1 VVRIEVPDLWP
12 GGLGRSRHS
21 LAGMARRGT
30 IALLAVAAACL
41 LAAAVGAYARY
52 AVLDEQAFADRAV
65 RTLESDE
72 VQREAAARMAD
83 QAVAQHPQ
91 LAVGEAA
98 IEDAIV
104 IGVIEDPTFAPAFHA
119 AAAGMHRGIFDDAD
133 APAALTI
140 PGSGAALRAELVDR
154 LPFLAPRIP
163 RIADAP
169 VLAVR
174 DTGPE
179 GVLRTMAPP
188 AAALAGP
195 ATAALGL
202 AGVLF
207 LLVALVVARDRRHA
221 VWAAGLAVAAAG
233 GLVAAGVTG
242 AHDLLMEQF
251 DTRYGDAVV
260 TAVWNAFMADLR
272 LWGLV
277 ACGIGLVAAAATGHP
292 RPALRRSPSQPLG
305 RAGRAV
311 ALLAVAAVALQLPL
325 LVLHVAVVALAAA
338 AVYVAAG
345 DLLTPWRAPGRRGSR
360 AAGTSPVGSSTAPLR
375 SPSPPRRTW

>member
-1 VVRIEVPDLWP
+1 
-12 GGLGRSRHS
+12 
-21 LAGMARRGT
+21 MARRGI

-41 LAAAVGAYARY
+41 LAAAIGAYARY

-65 RTLESDE
+65 QSLASDE
-72 VQREAAARMAD
+72 VESEAAARIAD
-83 QAVAQHPQ
+83 RAVGEHPE

-98 IEDAIV
+98 IEDAV
-104 IGVIEDPTFAPAFHA
+104 LSGVIEDPSFAPAFRTA
-119 AAAGMHRGIFDDAD
+119 AARMHRAIFDDRD
-133 APAALTI
+133 APAELTI

-174 DTGPE
+174 RSGPE
-179 GVLRTMAPP
+179 GTLRRLAPP

-195 ATAALGL
+195 VTAALAL
-202 AGVLF
+202 AGLVF
-207 LLVALVVARDRRHA
+207 LLVAVAVASDRRHA
-221 VWAAGLAVAAAG
+221 VWGAGLSVAATG

-260 TAVWNAFMADLR
+260 TAVWNAFLADLR
-272 LWGLV
+272 LWGLA
-277 ACGIGLVAAAATGHP
+277 ACGIGLVAAATTGHP
-292 RPALRRSPSQPLG
+292 RPALRPSPTQPLG
-305 RAGRAV
+305 RTARAL
-311 ALLAVAAVALQLPL
+311 ALLAVAALALQLPL
-325 LVLHVAVVALAAA
+325 LVLHVAAIALAAA

-345 DLLTPWRAPGRRGSR
+345 DLFTPRRAPGRRGSR
-360 AAGTSPVGSSTAPLR
+360 AAGTSPAGSSTAPLR
-375 SPSPPRRTW
+375 